1 MAWHTNLHR
10 PYNLFIEHCAL
21 MVVLADSIFKK
32 CHTFFPKMPLIHL
45 CKFTFFAFV
54 MISVIMIACWR
65 SVTPNTP
72 STKPSHAESSQQ
84 VRDSETVWINVGP
97 EMFVFSAYLDA
108 RENYYYGKRGVVA
121 LAVQNIGVIDHPSL
135 YCLLTDDSGHTI
147 CLEDPISKVLLNNKP
162 GFKYLQYFY
171 ICNLPLNSS
180 AVTPKFVSFS
190 FNISCLQ
197 PSPPIPVT
205 LIQNT
210 RSSIKGFGVCIQ
222 SPLFQMSS
230 VEFIV
235 QSIELNRILGAEW
248 FTFYIHDA
256 SQAVMRVLEDYTKEG
271 VVNVVRSTIPNID
284 VHYYGQSA
292 LIQDCG
298 YRNMHKVRHLFYTDL
313 DEIIVPQYHQ
323 NWSEMI
329 TAIDSTSIGGFH
341 VRHVALLGKLAPKM
355 LKICN
360 SSKEIEIP
368 RFMTFTERSL
378 PYSLPRR
385 AKYII
390 KPEAFAVIQTHTPG
404 RLLKGYS
411 TYSVPSEIALLYH
424 YHLPI
429 LHDNSGEIV
438 KDDRL
443 TKYLPELIERI
454 QQRIC

>member
-1 MAWHTNLHR
+1 
-10 PYNLFIEHCAL
+10 
-21 MVVLADSIFKK
+21 
-32 CHTFFPKMPLIHL
+32 
-45 CKFTFFAFV
+45 
-54 MISVIMIACWR
+54 
-65 SVTPNTP
+65 
-72 STKPSHAESSQQ
+72 
-84 VRDSETVWINVGP
+84 
-97 EMFVFSAYLDA
+97 
-108 RENYYYGKRGVVA
+108 
-121 LAVQNIGVIDHPSL
+121 
-135 YCLLTDDSGHTI
+135 
-147 CLEDPISKVLLNNKP
+147 
-162 GFKYLQYFY
+162 
-171 ICNLPLNSS
+171 
-180 AVTPKFVSFS
+180 
-190 FNISCLQ
+190 
-197 PSPPIPVT
+197 
-205 LIQNT
+205 
-210 RSSIKGFGVCIQ
+210 
-222 SPLFQMSS
+222 MSS

-248 FTFYIHDA
+248 FTFYINDA
-256 SQAVMRVLEDYTKEG
+256 SPAVMRVLEDYTKEG
-271 VVNVVRSTIPNID
+271 VVNVVKSTIPNIN

-329 TAIDSTSIGGFH
+329 TAIDNTSIGGFH

-355 LKICN
+355 LRICN

-368 RFMTFTERSL
+368 RFMKFTQRSL

-390 KPEAFAVIQTHTPG
+390 KPEAFAVVQTHTPG

-424 YHLPI
+424 YRLPI
-429 LHDNSGEIV
+429 LHDNSGEVV